1 MPIIYSM
8 TGFGRSET
16 QSELGRLKIEIR
28 ALNNRSLNLII
39 RVPKTLTI
47 LEALLRSF
55 ISERLHRGRIEVW
68 VDWEALNDENINVQF
83 NHSLAKSYYDAFRKL
98 KEEFQ
103 LAGEVNISLL
113 ARIQE
118 LFTISTIEIDWEKNW
133 QIIENALEDALKQL
147 NEMRKIEGEALKKDF
162 LKCLDELNEIVIPL
176 EEAQSERLQQ
186 ASKKLEERI
195 QKLMPSGIAI
205 EPQRIAMEIAIL
217 SDKIDFSE
225 ECVRLRSHIKQFKT
239 FLDTGGPIGR
249 KLNFLLQEMQ
259 REINTL
265 GSKANNAN
273 ISQQVVFF
281 KEQLEKMREQ
291 AQNLE

>member
-47 LEALLRSF
+47 LEARLRSF

-259 REINTL
+259 RGIVIVK
-265 GSKANNAN
+265 GQRSKVKRSKGIKNWKAS
-273 ISQQVVFF
+273 IKSIQDF
-281 KEQLEKMREQ
+281 
-291 AQNLE
+291 

>member
-47 LEALLRSF
+47 LEARLRSF

>member
-133 QIIENALEDALKQL
+133 QIIEKALEDALKQL